1 MINPAPSVLEKLPTP
16 PEDLQ
21 LFRLGRLLLLL
32 DEVAN
37 VRSPKPLDVER
48 LGIYDF
54 FAASPFLIFP
64 QSSRQ
69 GVELTLSGF
78 ESHALGYQSS
88 FHRFATRRE
97 RMRSDISRLVA
108 LGLVAVEARDGKVA
122 FAISPTGSEHAQ
134 RFSGLYAQA
143 YRRGA
148 SAIAKELN
156 KLSDSRLRNKV
167 GEWLQAEP
175 FLIDLFDEVRAA

>member
-1 MINPAPSVLEKLPTP
+1 MSSATPLLGRLPTP

-21 LFRLGRLLLLL
+21 LFRLGRLLLLF
-32 DEVAN
+32 DEVA
-37 VRSPKPLDVER
+37 VLKSPKPLDVER

-64 QSSRQ
+64 ESTRQ
-69 GVELTLSGF
+69 GLELTLSGF

-88 FHRFATRRE
+88 FHRFTTRRE
-97 RMRSDISRLVA
+97 RMRADISRLVA
-108 LGLVAVEARDGKVA
+108 LGLVTVEARDGKVA
-122 FAISPTGSEHAQ
+122 FAIAEPGSEYAQ
-134 RFSGLYAQA
+134 QFCGLYAQM
-143 YRRGA
+143 YRKGA
-148 SAIAKELN
+148 SLVAKQLN
-156 KLSDSRLRNKV
+156 KLSDSRLRVSV